1 MRRVVCGGVCA
12 MERLAHPLRGAC
24 FRLAR
29 WVLAVHPVT
38 VGLQELV
45 GGLLVEGEGLLIARV
60 AAGTVICEDMKKI
73 ISTVIKET

>member
-1 MRRVVCGGVCA
+1 M
-12 MERLAHPLRGAC
+12 
-24 FRLAR
+24 AR